1 MLIFSIIGTLIGA
14 GFASGQEMYLF
25 FYRFGLNGILGLI
38 LCSLLISIVIY
49 KTFLI
54 IHTRKIYNYEDF
66 LQEIF
71 HSKNISNISNII
83 VNAFLLI
90 TFYIMIS
97 GFGAYFEQ
105 QFEIPAIIGAIILA
119 TISFVVL
126 IKDIEGV
133 KRVNSVIVP
142 ILIIVIFIIGFLS
155 LKNIFSGSGEIWQ
168 ANFESKYNFNWIL
181 QAVVYCSYNMILVI
195 PVIVNLGK
203 YIKNKNQIVIVSVF
217 SGAIVFVLA
226 MSIFLV
232 LTGVET
238 DYSKIQMPAVYAI
251 DNNFPHFSGV
261 YGIVILL
268 SIFSTAISIGIS
280 FLKNI
285 TKNKKSYPQFVAI
298 MCISGVLISNFG
310 FSNLVKMLFP
320 IFGYLGI
327 MQICCILKNKTMK
340 KQIY

>member
-142 ILIIVIFIIGFLS
+142 ILIIVILIIGFLS
-155 LKNIFSGSGEIWQ
+155 LKNFYSRSGEIWKLY
-168 ANFESKYNFNWIL
+168 FESKYSFNWII

-195 PVIVNLGK
+195 PVLVNLGK
-203 YIKNKNQIVIVSVF
+203 YIKNKNQIVIVSVL
-217 SGAIVFVLA
+217 SGVIILVLT
-226 MSIFLV
+226 MNIFLV
-232 LTGVET
+232 LTSVET
-238 DYSKIQMPAVYAI
+238 NYSKIQMPAVYAI

-285 TKNKKSYPQFVAI
+285 TKNKRSYPQFVAI

-327 MQICCILKNKTMK
+327 VQICCILKNKTMK

>member
-38 LCSLLISIVIY
+38 LCSGLISMVIY
-49 KTFLI
+49 KTFMI
-54 IHTRKIYNYEDF
+54 VNTRKIYNYDDF
-66 LQEIF
+66 LQDIF
-71 HSKNISNISNII
+71 PSKKISNISNII

-105 QFEIPAIIGAIILA
+105 QFQINSIIGSIILA
-119 TISFVVL
+119 SISFVVL
-126 IKDIEGV
+126 LKDIGGV
-133 KRVNSVIVP
+133 KKVNSIVVP
-142 ILIIVIFIIGFLS
+142 ILIFIILIIGCLS
-155 LKNIFSGSGEIWQ
+155 LKNIFSGSGEIWRV
-168 ANFESKYNFNWIL
+168 NLENKYNFNWIL
-181 QAVVYCSYNMILVI
+181 QAIVYCSYNMILVI
-195 PVIVNLGK
+195 PVLVNLGK
-203 YIKNKNQIVIVSVF
+203 YIKSKKQIAFVSVL
-217 SGAIVFVLA
+217 SGVIILVLA

-232 LTGVET
+232 LTSVET

-285 TKNKKSYPQFVAI
+285 VKNKKIYPQFVAI

-310 FSNLVKMLFP
+310 FSNLVKLLFP

-327 MQICCILKNKTMK
+327 MQICCILKKVT
-340 KQIY
+340 